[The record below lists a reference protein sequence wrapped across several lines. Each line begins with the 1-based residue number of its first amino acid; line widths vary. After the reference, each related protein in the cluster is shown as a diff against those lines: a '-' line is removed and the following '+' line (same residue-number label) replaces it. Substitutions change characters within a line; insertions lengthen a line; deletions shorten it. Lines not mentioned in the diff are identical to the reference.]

1 MNARPRI
8 YAVIRLS
15 RPHVA
20 CPTVF
25 YITKELNNCHEMS
38 KIELIFKEIL
48 GRIPAKRGLEAQFGT
63 WGSPEDAVSTG
74 NIERIVEQWLL
85 SQEIVPKGG
94 ACMASSRSA
103 VLLLLL
109 SCPAVAYLA
118 ASLEDVSASSQCL
131 SSAEAVRQEYPG
143 SWPSWTT
150 HAANHKGTKCWFP
163 AMREN
168 HSRHMETLLRKSAE
182 AQANESQTHKTPA
195 EQRRPNEPAVNNK
208 SPENA
213 PLASAS
219 EMNELGWSFRSRTT
233 KVGPVSIFDEFT
245 AVESSFDDRF
255 AAARE
260 VSSVSQPSVIQ
271 RMMDPVGAIP

>member
-1 MNARPRI
+1 MA
-8 YAVIRLS
+8 LS
-15 RPHVA
+15 R
-20 CPTVF
+20 
-25 YITKELNNCHEMS
+25 
-38 KIELIFKEIL
+38 
-48 GRIPAKRGLEAQFGT
+48 
-63 WGSPEDAVSTG
+63 
-74 NIERIVEQWLL
+74 
-85 SQEIVPKGG
+85 
-94 ACMASSRSA
+94 SS

-168 HSRHMETLLRKSAE
+168 HSRHIETLLRKTAE
-182 AQANESQTHKTPA
+182 AQAKEVQTHKNPV
-195 EQRRPNEPAVNNK
+195 EQRRQTEPGVSNK
-208 SPENA
+208 PVENT
-213 PLASAS
+213 PLASAN

-233 KVGPVSIFDEFT
+233 KVGPIRIFDEFA

-255 AAARE
+255 AAALD
-260 VSSVSQPSVIQ
+260 VSSVRQPSVIQ